1 MFNMDPNSFMPQSVM
16 PQPTVALPPN
26 PGLNS
31 SNPGQ
36 PIVQPSEVVSTK
48 PAEIVLDTSGRSSAS
63 VREYAQPLEKV
74 AQEAADAIQT
84 FIQSKGV
91 NLSISVDH
99 TTGYHIIRVT
109 DNNGDMVMQLP
120 SEQAVRIA
128 HSMNSLQGVFV
139 DQFA

>member
-1 MFNMDPNSFMPQSVM
+1 MNPISSAPQSVM
-16 PQPTVALPPN
+16 PQSSVALPHN

-63 VREYAQPLEKV
+63 VREAAQPIEKV
-74 AQEAADAIQT
+74 VQAAADAIQT
-84 FIQSKGV
+84 FIQSRGV

-109 DNNGDMVMQLP
+109 DNNGNMVMQLP
-120 SEQAVRIA
+120 SEEAVRIA
-128 HSMNSLQGVFV
+128 HNMDSLQGVFV
-139 DQFA
+139 DHIA

>member
-1 MFNMDPNSFMPQSVM
+1 MNPISSAPQSVM
-16 PQPTVALPPN
+16 PQSTVALPSN

-36 PIVQPSEVVSTK
+36 PIVQPSEVVSAK
-48 PAEIVLDTSGRSSAS
+48 PAEIILDTSGRSSAS
-63 VREYAQPLEKV
+63 VREHAQPIEKV
-74 AQEAADAIQT
+74 VQEAADAIQS

-109 DNNGDMVMQLP
+109 DNNGNMVMQLP
-120 SEQAVRIA
+120 SEEAVRIA
-128 HSMNSLQGVFV
+128 HNMNSLQGVFV
-139 DQFA
+139 DQLA

>member
-1 MFNMDPNSFMPQSVM
+1 
-16 PQPTVALPPN
+16 
-26 PGLNS
+26 
-31 SNPGQ
+31 
-36 PIVQPSEVVSTK
+36 VVSTK

-63 VREYAQPLEKV
+63 VREHAQPIEKV
-74 AQEAADAIQT
+74 VQEAADAIQT

-99 TTGYHIIRVT
+99 STGYHIIRVT
-109 DNNGDMVMQLP
+109 DNNGNMVMQLP
-120 SEQAVRIA
+120 SEEAVRIA

>member
-1 MFNMDPNSFMPQSVM
+1 MNPISSAPQSVM
-16 PQPTVALPPN
+16 PQSTVALPSN

-48 PAEIVLDTSGRSSAS
+48 PAEIILDTSGRSAAS
-63 VREYAQPLEKV
+63 VREHAQPIEKV
-74 AQEAADAIQT
+74 VQEAADAIQS

-109 DNNGDMVMQLP
+109 DNNGNMVMQLP
-120 SEQAVRIA
+120 SEEAVRIA

-139 DQFA
+139 DQLA